1 MKRNLEALRHT
12 DFDLVIVGGGI
23 TGACLCHDA
32 ALRGWRVALLE
43 KGDFGGFTS
52 SASSKLI
59 HGGIRYLPTG
69 QFWKVRESSE
79 ERAFF
84 HNIAP
89 HATRTIP
96 FIVPTFVSGWMKGR
110 AAMLAGL
117 TLYEWIGLGL
127 NDRIRDPGKKVPV
140 SRFIGRNELVRR
152 FPLLHRLDG
161 LSGAYIL
168 YESHMVSSERMT
180 LAFVKSACRNE
191 AVAANYLQV
200 TDFLRLRDK
209 TVVGVVAE
217 DRFSGERIEVRGR
230 VVVNA
235 AGPHI
240 PILNDLLP
248 ELRLKKRPAG
258 YSKGV
263 HLVTRQI
270 LPDHALT
277 LTTRK
282 KIQGVLTRGGRHV
295 FIIPWRHR
303 SLIGTTD
310 VPFSGNLD
318 DVRVTESDIL
328 DFMEDLNACL
338 PGLNL
343 CLEDVHYAW
352 AGLYPLLVREIKP
365 DTYQGTGEYQI
376 VDHEKQDGIPGIWTV
391 FGAKYTTARRVT
403 EKAADRIAGKLG
415 WGSRCRPT
423 RHAPLEGGAIRCVE
437 TYRRDLLNRYAG
449 QVDAEVLDHLLFLY
463 GTETET
469 LIRYGI
475 EEKSLLEPIS
485 PDFPSIRA
493 QVVHAVRCEM
503 AMTLSDVLF
512 RRTDIAT
519 AGYPGRQTVIDVAE
533 GVGRCLGWDEGRKAV
548 EIEEVEQAYAVIR
561 TVQGKGGSRSRIGGM
576 SEEER

>member
-1 MKRNLEALRHT
+1 MKRDLEALQREC
-12 DFDLVIVGGGI
+12 FDLVIIGGGI

-59 HGGIRYLPTG
+59 HGGIRYLPAG

-89 HATRTIP
+89 HMTRMVP

-117 TLYEWIGLGL
+117 TLYECIGLGL
-127 NDRIRDPGKKVPV
+127 NGRIRDPAKKVPG
-140 SRFIGRNELVRR
+140 SNFIGRNELLRR
-152 FPLLHRLDG
+152 FPLLHQLDG

-168 YESHMVSSERMT
+168 HESHMLSSERMT
-180 LAFVKSACRNE
+180 LAFIKSACRNG
-191 AVAANYLQV
+191 AVAVNYLQV

-217 DRFSGERIEVRGR
+217 DRFGGERFEVRGR

-240 PILNDLLP
+240 PVLNDMLP
-248 ELRLKKRPAG
+248 ELRLKKRPTG

-282 KIQGVLTRGGRHV
+282 KIEGVVTRGGRHV

-310 VPFSGNLD
+310 VPFLGDLD

-328 DFMEDLNACL
+328 DFVEDINNCL
-338 PGLNL
+338 PGLGL
-343 CLEDVHYAW
+343 SADDVHYAW

-376 VDHEKQDGIPGIWTV
+376 VDHEKRDGIKGIWTV
-391 FGAKYTTARRVT
+391 FGAKYTTARRVA
-403 EKAADRIAGKLG
+403 EKAADRIARKLG
-415 WGSRCRPT
+415 RESGCRPA
-423 RHAPLEGGAIRCVE
+423 RHSPLAGGDIRCVE
-437 TYRRDLLNRYAG
+437 TYRKNLLNRYEG
-449 QVDAEVLDHLLFLY
+449 LMDADVLEHLFFLY
-463 GTETET
+463 GTETNE
-469 LIRYGI
+469 LIRYGM
-475 EEKSLLEPIS
+475 EAKSLLKPIS
-485 PDFPSIRA
+485 PDLPTIRA
-493 QVVHAVRCEM
+493 QIVHAIRCEM

-512 RRTDIAT
+512 RRTDAAT
-519 AGYPGRQTVIDVAE
+519 VGYPGCDTLKEAAELAARCSGWNESRQAAE
-533 GVGRCLGWDEGRKAV
+533 MR
-548 EIEEVEQAYAVIR
+548 EVEQAFAVIR
-561 TVQGKGGSRSRIGGM
+561 AVQGGRDNRSGMGDMAKGEG
-576 SEEER
+576 